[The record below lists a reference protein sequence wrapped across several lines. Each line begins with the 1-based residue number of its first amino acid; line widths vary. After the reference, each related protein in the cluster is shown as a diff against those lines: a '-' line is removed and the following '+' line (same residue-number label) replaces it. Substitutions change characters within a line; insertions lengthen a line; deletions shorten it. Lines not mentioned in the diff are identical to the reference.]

1 VHVKGILSL
10 SAAIVAA
17 IALVSSSGA
26 GTASR
31 GSARIDLATRASV
44 VHYLRSIHVNPRGV
58 VIQRGARN
66 YAGPNCPGKG
76 WACTSTAH
84 PVVQV
89 ASAGGKNA
97 FQCSAAHCAVVQA
110 AQATAAA
117 NTAKCVRTTGVTQ
130 SCSINQVS
138 SSGDNEAIVYMNV
151 TKLTGLT
158 QDSVQT
164 AQIVQQAL
172 GGPSSP
178 DINNNRACV
187 TQYMRIDTMT
197 IAKRGMPVLATLDGH
212 QSLTINQDSRYGNN
226 NASESANGSSGGSC
240 GPFVDP
246 YDPLQVPHPN
256 INQLQIIKQ
265 TAQGSARIEQDENT
279 HDQGANLLLDIKQ
292 NKNGGGL
299 GPNNTNNAVFLQD
312 NALTA
317 IAKTPV
323 GPVVQNQVTPNG
335 GLTATVNQ
343 FAHGLSNADA
353 HQNELQCEHA
363 TETGDL
369 NCVTGGTV
377 SYERTQT
384 QFGQVKKGDGSSTQ
398 GDFSG
403 DEFRVTQTS
412 QQDNDTGG
420 PRQQNLVQG
429 DCSTTGTCIGHE
441 TVKAQTSGGGGSTT
455 DNTQSGTGNVQLSI
469 ECTSTTSCTKRNSFP
484 SGHVLV
490 SVGNGLVQEWDV
502 SGATPTLARTLDTT
516 KGTGVETA
524 GLAFDSAGTLYVAD
538 FEANDVSHFNGDA
551 TLFGSF
557 GSGYNLDPE
566 SIVFDT
572 SGNAYVGQADGD
584 KTVLKF
590 SPSGAPLASFS
601 PATEDR
607 GTDWVELAPDQCTLY
622 YTSEGTSVKRFNV
635 CTNTQLSDFATALP
649 GTGFAV
655 KLLSDGGA
663 LVADTDSIV
672 RLDSSGNV
680 VQQYGSG
687 ESQFGVWFSLAL
699 DPSGTAFWA
708 GDVITG
714 TVKKFD
720 LSSGNE
726 LASFT
731 TGASAPDAA
740 GGLAVAP

>member
-31 GSARIDLATRASV
+31 GSARIDLSTRASV

-76 WACTSTAH
+76 WTCTSTAH

-89 ASAGGKNA
+89 APAGGRNT

-110 AQATAAA
+110 AEAPAAP
-117 NTAKCVRTTGVTQ
+117 NIAKCVRTNGITQ
-130 SCSINQVS
+130 SCSITQTSASV
-138 SSGDNEAIVYMNV
+138 DNWAIVYMNV
-151 TKLTGLT
+151 LKTTGLT
-158 QDSVQT
+158 QDASQV
-164 AQIVQQAL
+164 ANIVQQAT
-172 GGPSSP
+172 GGATVH
-178 DINNNRACV
+178 NNNRACV
-187 TQYMRIDTMT
+187 TQFMRIDTLT
-197 IAKRGMPVLATLDGH
+197 VAPRGMPVVATLDGH
-212 QSLTINQDSRYGNN
+212 QTLTIKQDSSYGNN
-226 NASESANGSSGGSC
+226 NASEAATSDSGGSC
-240 GPFVDP
+240 DTDASHLLG
-246 YDPLQVPHPN
+246 QN
-256 INQLQIIKQ
+256 QIIKQ
-265 TAQGSARIEQDENT
+265 TATGSARIEQDENT
-279 HDQGANLLLDIKQ
+279 HDQGPNLLLDIKQ

-299 GPNNTNNAVFLQD
+299 GPDNTNNAVFLQD

-317 IAKTPV
+317 IAKTPR
-323 GPVVQNQVTPNG
+323 GPVIQNQVTQNG

-343 FAHGLSNADA
+343 FAHGFSNADA
-353 HQNELQCEHA
+353 HQHEVQCEHA

-377 SYERTQT
+377 SYDRTQT
-384 QFGQVKKGDGSSTQ
+384 QYGQVKKGEGSSSQ

-403 DEFRVTQTS
+403 DEFSVTQTS
-412 QQDNDTGG
+412 QQDSDTGG

-429 DCSTTGTCIGHE
+429 DCSTTGTCTAHE
-441 TVKAQTSGGGGSTT
+441 TVKAQTSGGGGTTT
-455 DNTQSGTGNVQLSI
+455 DNMQSGTGNVQLSI
-469 ECTSTTSCTKRNSFP
+469 ECASTTSCIKRNSFP

-516 KGTGVETA
+516 KGAGVETA

-607 GTDWVELAPDQCTLY
+607 GTDWVELAPNQCTLY
-622 YTSEGTSVKRFNV
+622 YTSEGTSVKRFDV

-672 RLDSSGNV
+672 RLDSGGNV

-687 ESQFGVWFSLAL
+687 ESQFGAWFSLAL